1 MLINRIIIFIL
12 FFLLITQGVLIQTV
26 KADQNQEFNTL
37 QADLAA
43 YIKPYQGKVTL
54 RYQNLV
60 TNEGYSLNSNTE
72 VPAASTIKLPLALYV
87 MKLADEGKID
97 LNETLTYQSRHY
109 YGGSGVIQND
119 KVGSVYTID
128 ELVEKAL
135 IYSDNIAFIMLKE
148 RVGPNQFISFLKS
161 LGAEYAYPGG
171 RNTTSA
177 DDLTLYTG
185 ELYRYA
191 NQSANGKN
199 LVQYLEHTVYN
210 TTIPQG
216 IKDVP
221 VAHKV
226 GMIPMNLIYNDAAIV
241 FADEPYTLAITTR
254 GIAYE
259 KSQEVIAEIASII
272 NNHHQLIAKERS
284 EKLAITT
291 GAKIDSI
298 PMSIE
303 KGTFYYDYLERK
315 QFVNL
320 SNPFNDNG
328 YFGSF
333 SPYQQLVAIQIETK
347 ILRTPFATDNFTIN
361 WKQ

>member
-1 MLINRIIIFIL
+1 ML
-12 FFLLITQGVLIQTV
+12 FFLLITQGVLNQTV
-26 KADQNQEFNTL
+26 KADKKQEFNTL
-37 QADLAA
+37 EADLAQ

-87 MKLADEGKID
+87 MKLADGGQID
-97 LNETLTYQSRHY
+97 LNETLTYQSQHY

-148 RVGPNQFISFLKS
+148 RVRPNQFVSFLKS
-161 LGAEYAYPGG
+161 IGADYAYPGG

-177 DDLTLYTG
+177 DDLTLYTE

-191 NQSANGKN
+191 NQSANGKK

-259 KSQEVIAEIASII
+259 KSQEVIAEIASIV

-284 EKLAITT
+284 KKLTITA

-298 PMSIE
+298 PVSFE
-303 KGTFYYDYLERK
+303 KGSFYYDFLERK
-315 QFVNL
+315 IVGNL
-320 SNPFNDNG
+320 YNPSSDNG
-328 YFGSF
+328 YFGRF
-333 SPYQQLVAIQIETK
+333 SPYQQLVAIQFETK
-347 ILRTPFATDNFTIN
+347 NLRAPFVIDNFTYN
-361 WKQ
+361 WK

>member
-1 MLINRIIIFIL
+1 MLVKRIFITVL
-12 FFLLITQGVLIQTV
+12 TLLLITQGGIKSTG
-26 KADQNQEFNTL
+26 KAEENQPITDL
-37 QADLAA
+37 QADLAQ

-72 VPAASTIKLPLALYV
+72 VPAASTIKLPLALFV
-87 MKLADEGKID
+87 MKLADEGQID

-148 RVGPNQFISFLKS
+148 RVRPNQFVSFLKS

-177 DDLTLYTG
+177 DDLTLYTE

-191 NQSANGKN
+191 NQSVNGKK

-259 KSQEVIAEIASII
+259 RSQEVIAEIASII

-284 EKLAITT
+284 EKLAITAE
-291 GAKIDSI
+291 AKIGNI
-298 PMSIE
+298 PLSFE
-303 KGTFYYDYLERK
+303 KGSFYYDYLERK
-315 QFVNL
+315 MFGNL
-320 SNPFNDNG
+320 YNASSDNG
-328 YFGSF
+328 YFGGYS
-333 SPYQQLVAIQIETK
+333 SYQQLVAIQIETK
-347 ILRTPFATDNFTIN
+347 KLRAPFVIDNFTIN
-361 WKQ
+361 WK